1 LNNILRTAACLA
13 LGLAGCARY
22 PEGSLLDGVRPGA
35 DGRIHVIAV
44 FAHPDDESFYTGGT
58 LIKLRKDP
66 RVRLHLLCLT
76 NGNRDEAK
84 DTLGISGEMLGRLRV
99 KELES
104 AALVLGADTVACP
117 GYDDQ
122 GLAGADHALLLGL
135 VQDAVR
141 KAGAHVIITHDPY
154 GLSGHEDHIVCSR
167 VATEAFGATDAQRLY
182 YVTMT
187 PARYR
192 FNLLFALSDSPAEKS
207 VPTMRVDV
215 RAEKTMKR
223 LALYAHVTQ
232 HHFSFWNALAMREDM
247 LFDYEH
253 FTLAGAK
260 DGGI

>member
-1 LNNILRTAACLA
+1 MRALRTVVCLA
-13 LGLAGCARY
+13 LGLAGCAGY

-35 DGRIHVIAV
+35 DCRINVMAV

-58 LIKLRKDP
+58 LIKLGKDP
-66 RVRLHLLCLT
+66 RVRLHVLCLT
-76 NGNRDEAK
+76 NGNMDEAK
-84 DTLGISGEMLGRLRV
+84 DNLGITREMLGRMRV

-104 AALVLGADTVACP
+104 AAMVLGASTAACM

-122 GLAGADHALLLGL
+122 GLAGADGAELSAR
-135 VQDAVR
+135 VEDAVR
-141 KAGAHVIITHDPY
+141 KAGADVIITHDPY

-167 VATEAFGATDAQRLY
+167 VATAAFSETDAQRLY
-182 YVTMT
+182 YVTMS

-207 VPTMRVDV
+207 VPTVRVNI

-232 HHFSFWNALAMREDM
+232 HHFSFWNALAMREDL

-253 FTLAGAK
+253 FALAGAR
-260 DGGI
+260 DGVK